1 MKKPQRDEKGR
12 FLPMI
17 ESPAAENDSVSEERL
32 TRMEWNP
39 CGHDFAVM
47 TLTSSYP
54 MPSRWHRFWSRALMG
69 VHWKYVD
76 DDVRR

>member
-1 MKKPQRDEKGR
+1 MKKQTRGKNGR
-12 FLPMI
+12 YGPVI
-17 ESPAAENDSVSEERL
+17 ESPAAENDPMPVERL

-76 DDVRR
+76 DA